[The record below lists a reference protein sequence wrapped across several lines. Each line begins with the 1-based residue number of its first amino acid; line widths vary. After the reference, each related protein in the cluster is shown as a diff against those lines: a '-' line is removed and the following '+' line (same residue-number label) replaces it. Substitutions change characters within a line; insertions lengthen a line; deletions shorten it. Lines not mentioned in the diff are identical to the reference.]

1 MLSGFGADG
10 AAEHVSAF
18 TIIGIALASALVPLN
33 STMIAVA
40 LPTLAEE
47 FDITTGATGVL
58 VTVYLVAML
67 VGQPLAGRLADVVGA
82 RRLAIVAVT
91 GFGVCSAGAMFATAF
106 PVLVAIRAGQAVFA
120 SALSPSVQALM
131 RMVTTPSER
140 GRAFG
145 LQGSVIGV
153 GAGLGPVIGGLLLA
167 GSGWRAIFAINL
179 PIVVMVLVVLRRSV
193 PNDARLSLS
202 TTPDRAGEADGS
214 AGPRLINPVFTAAFS
229 TQSLTTLAQYA
240 LLLISPIVLDDRGWG
255 SGSIG
260 LALSALTLGMIVM
273 SPPGGR
279 IGDHR
284 GRRLPVMVGLGV
296 ALVAV
301 AASALS
307 GEDVASTLLIA
318 SLLLFGLGLGF
329 ATPGVTTA
337 GMEAA
342 PEGRIGLASGL
353 LSMSRYVGS
362 IVASVLLTLLV
373 TDDGGGIS
381 TMMSICVGAVALAL
395 VAALRL
401 PGLPAQAPQTASA

>member
-1 MLSGFGADG
+1 
-10 AAEHVSAF
+10 
-18 TIIGIALASALVPLN
+18 
-33 STMIAVA
+33 
-40 LPTLAEE
+40 
-47 FDITTGATGVL
+47 
-58 VTVYLVAML
+58 
-67 VGQPLAGRLADVVGA
+67 
-82 RRLAIVAVT
+82 
-91 GFGVCSAGAMFATAF
+91 
-106 PVLVAIRAGQAVFA
+106 
-120 SALSPSVQALM
+120 VQALM
-131 RMVTTPSER
+131 RMVTTQSER

-167 GSGWRAIFAINL
+167 GFGWRAIFAINL
-179 PIVVMVLVVLRRSV
+179 PIVAVVLVVLRRSV
-193 PNDARLSLS
+193 PDDARLARS
-202 TTPDRAGEADGS
+202 TTADPS
-214 AGPRLINPVFTAAFS
+214 TDAAAPAVSRLANPAFTAAFS
-229 TQSLTTLAQYA
+229 TQSLSTLAQYA

-279 IGDHR
+279 TGDAW
-284 GRRLPVMVGLGV
+284 GRRLPVMAGLGV

-301 AASALS
+301 AASAAS
-307 GEDVASTLLIA
+307 GEDVTSTMLIA

-329 ATPGVTTA
+329 ATPSVTTA

-373 TDDGGGIS
+373 TDDGDGIS
-381 TMMSICVGAVALAL
+381 TMLIVCVAAVALAL
-395 VAALRL
+395 VAATRL
-401 PGLPAQAPQTASA
+401 PGRPVEAPQTARR